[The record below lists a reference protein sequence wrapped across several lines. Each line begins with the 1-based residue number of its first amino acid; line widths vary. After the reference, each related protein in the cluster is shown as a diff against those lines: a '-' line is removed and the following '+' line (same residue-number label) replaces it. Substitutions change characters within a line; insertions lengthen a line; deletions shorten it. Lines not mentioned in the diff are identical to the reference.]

1 MKKGDLL
8 RRTAITLAM
17 ALLIATACGG
27 ENPPG
32 GNDRTTAPGETRATV
47 SDATRTLP
55 PTPTRPGRIDHLL
68 RTPKVTPKPAVEQGT
83 KPESSPTS
91 GAERGTA
98 SNGAQAPG
106 ETPQPRGIAAL
117 LPEDPQTN
125 DQVPLQDIYAQI
137 NLEQFALDPNE
148 PIEFQENRYTA
159 WIDSKMNY
167 PLVHQH
173 PYLHIFP
180 ALEEIVAVLTKA
192 GRTNDFVYTPTSWAR
207 LLSGGDTR
215 RTTEEREQTRQ
226 TSFWNDIPGSRS
238 HQLQDI
244 AGGASWMTY
253 FIYNPWFEPV
263 FFLNKSQQER
273 DAAYRQYQRRVIGE
287 YGALGTGPYWFGKNS
302 TRGVLAE
309 TVAALLEKAVR
320 PGSEPKQREWW
331 PREYKLSKNNVKYN
345 HDLFR
350 LHKGAEPWDWTME
363 EYIRTTTSIL
373 GKENP
378 RSEEITRHATPQVE
392 WEIIHPQLP
401 ILRITAHAQQ
411 TLPLV
416 ASPPTPVRRIT
427 SDMEADYKRF
437 KRGKRNLT
445 EEESTERFLEQWNSR
460 QMREWR
466 DGTREP
472 TKYSVSFVM
481 SLQHRWNS
489 FQDPNRWIVR
499 FKEDMAL
506 YQPPHHVPDEE
517 AEITKELRQMEE
529 EGKFVFPPAWDRY
542 PHYWHNTDYMQHRI
556 IGPVVLTVHE
566 SRVLEPG
573 NYSMTPRI
581 DHWEAPGHILTDEQ
595 LRKTPRYAIDR
606 SSPAPKNPDDKG
618 VILWPQLWTPNAGFP
633 LPGHVLVG
641 PDQGPGTEPWREYGM
656 EGHDW

>member
-1 MKKGDLL
+1 MKKGDIL

-17 ALLIATACGG
+17 ALLMATACGG
-27 ENPPG
+27 EETTG
-32 GNDRTTAPGETRATV
+32 GKDRTTAPGEARATV
-47 SDATRTLP
+47 PDATRTP
-55 PTPTRPGRIDHLL
+55 PPAPTRPGRIDHLL
-68 RTPKVTPKPAVEQGT
+68 RTPTVTLQPAVEQGT
-83 KPESSPTS
+83 KPESSQTS
-91 GAERGTA
+91 GAERGTE
-98 SNGAQAPG
+98 SDGSQTLG
-106 ETPQPRGIAAL
+106 ETLQPKGIAAL
-117 LPEDPQTN
+117 VPEDPRTN
-125 DQVPLQDIYAQI
+125 DQVLLQDIYAQI
-137 NLEQFALDPNE
+137 DLEQFALDPNE
-148 PIEFQENRYTA
+148 PNEFRRDEYRA
-159 WIDSKMNY
+159 WIRSQMSH

-180 ALEEIVAVLTKA
+180 ALEEIAEVLAKA
-192 GRTNDFVYTPTSWAR
+192 GRTNDFVYAPTSWAR

-215 RTTEEREQTRQ
+215 LTTEEREQTRQ
-226 TSFWNDIPGSRS
+226 TSFWTHPRDAPHVDIS
-238 HQLQDI
+238 
-244 AGGASWMTY
+244 GGASRMTY
-253 FIYNPWFEPV
+253 FIYHPWFEPV
-263 FFLNKSQQER
+263 FFLNKSRQGRYAE
-273 DAAYRQYQRRVIGE
+273 YRQNQDRAIGG
-287 YGALGTGPYWFGKNS
+287 YDSQGTGPYWFGKNS

-331 PREYKLSKNNVKYN
+331 PKDHRE
-345 HDLFR
+345 HGQRLFR
-350 LHKGAEPWDWTME
+350 KAEPRDWTME
-363 EYIRTTTSIL
+363 EYIRTTTSIR
-373 GKENP
+373 GKDKP
-378 RSEEITRHATPQVE
+378 GSEEITRHATPQVE

-416 ASPPTPVRRIT
+416 ASSPTPVRRIT
-427 SDMEADYKRF
+427 SDMEAGYKRF

-466 DGTREP
+466 SGTREP

-481 SLQHRWNS
+481 SLQHRWTS

-517 AEITKELRQMEE
+517 AEITKELRRMEE
-529 EGKFVFPPAWDRY
+529 DGRFTFPPVWDRY

-606 SSPAPKNPDDKG
+606 SSPEPKNPDDKG

-656 EGHDW
+656 EGYDW